1 VIDSSQIQNLMQII
15 LHKNATLVAVSKTKS
30 IDEIR
35 MVYDCGQKIFGENK
49 VQEIILKQKELPQD
63 IKWHMIG
70 HLQTNKV
77 KLIAPFISLIESVDS
92 EKLLA
97 EISKEA
103 QKNNRTIDCLLEIKI
118 AKEETKYGLILSEA
132 KKIIEKYRNN
142 LFPGIRIC
150 GLMGI
155 ATDTDDRETT
165 RAEFNGL
172 FELYKEFKKLKF
184 EGFDILSMG
193 MSGDYE
199 LAIEEGSNMVRIG
212 SAIFGK
218 R

>member
-1 VIDSSQIQNLMQII
+1 MIDSSQIQNLMQII

-30 IDEIR
+30 VDEIR

-165 RAEFNGL
+165 RAEFKGL

-184 EGFDILSMG
+184 EGFEILSMG

>member
-1 VIDSSQIQNLMQII
+1 MQII

-103 QKNNRTIDCLLEIKI
+103 QKNIRTIDCLLEIKI
-118 AKEETKYGLILSEA
+118 AKEETKYGLNLSEA

-165 RAEFNGL
+165 RAEFKGL

-184 EGFDILSMG
+184 EGFEILSMG

>member
-1 VIDSSQIQNLMQII
+1 MQII

-35 MVYDCGQKIFGENK
+35 MVYDCGQKFFGENK

-103 QKNNRTIDCLLEIKI
+103 QKNIRTIDCLLEIKI
-118 AKEETKYGLILSEA
+118 AKEETKYGLNLSEA

-165 RAEFNGL
+165 RAEFKGL

-184 EGFDILSMG
+184 EGFEILSMG

>member
-1 VIDSSQIQNLMQII
+1 MQII

>member
-1 VIDSSQIQNLMQII
+1 MQII

-92 EKLLA
+92 EKLLS

>member
-1 VIDSSQIQNLMQII
+1 MQII

-165 RAEFNGL
+165 RAEFKGL

-184 EGFDILSMG
+184 EGFEILSMG

>member
-1 VIDSSQIQNLMQII
+1 MQII

-92 EKLLA
+92 EKLLS

-155 ATDTDDRETT
+155 ATDTDDRETI

>member
-1 VIDSSQIQNLMQII
+1 MIDSSQIQNLMQII

-165 RAEFNGL
+165 RAEFKGL

-184 EGFDILSMG
+184 EGFEILSMG